1 MSSGPFP
8 LAGGGGGGGGG
19 WGDLY
24 SFPEPDLG
32 LAIKTEP

>member
-8 LAGGGGGGGGG
+8 RAEED
-19 WGDLY
+19 DLL

-32 LAIKTEP
+32 LAIKTDP

>member
-1 MSSGPFP
+1 MSSDPFP
-8 LAGGGGGGGGG
+8 RAGED
-19 WGDLY
+19 DLQ

>member
-8 LAGGGGGGGGG
+8 HTRED
-19 WGDLY
+19 DLL